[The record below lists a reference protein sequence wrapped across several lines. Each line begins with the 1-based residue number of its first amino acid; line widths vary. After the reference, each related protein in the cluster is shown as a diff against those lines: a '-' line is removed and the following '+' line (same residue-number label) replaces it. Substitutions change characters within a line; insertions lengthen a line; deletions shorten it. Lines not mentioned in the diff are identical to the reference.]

1 MLSVEPLNRVSG
13 AVLLRVLLIL
23 ACDEPWQPE
32 QVVGG
37 AAEDEDPVDLGK
49 SSQLYQSEW
58 AGLLQPAE
66 GLLDQPAA
74 TERDGV
80 SGVPGRSCV

>member
-1 MLSVEPLNRVSG
+1 MSVEPLNRVSG

-37 AAEDEDPVDLGK
+37 AAEDEEPVDLHQT
-49 SSQLYQSEW
+49 SQLYLGKW

-80 SGVPGRSCV
+80 PGVPGRSCV